1 VASPD
6 PIAVLTPSDEALLAG
21 MGSGDQA
28 AAAEFVRRF
37 ERRVFGLTLSI
48 LRDRGAA
55 EEAAQETFVRAWRHA
70 SSFDA
75 RRGKVASWLLTIA
88 RNASLNM
95 LPSRGVDPV
104 DPDELVGLVKASG
117 GDVGVDG
124 SDEVMPLREAVRRL
138 PEQQRRMLVLAAFYG
153 FTAREL
159 SEMDGVPLGTVK
171 TRIRAAMTKV
181 RSELGV
187 ADES

>member
-1 VASPD
+1 
-6 PIAVLTPSDEALLAG
+6 
-21 MGSGDQA
+21 
-28 AAAEFVRRF
+28 
-37 ERRVFGLTLSI
+37 
-48 LRDRGAA
+48 
-55 EEAAQETFVRAWRHA
+55 
-70 SSFDA
+70 
-75 RRGKVASWLLTIA
+75 
-88 RNASLNM
+88 
-95 LPSRGVDPV
+95 
-104 DPDELVGLVKASG
+104 
-117 GDVGVDG
+117 
-124 SDEVMPLREAVRRL
+124 MPLREAVRRL